1 MQMFTCLGLSKEKSD
16 DERVKNLQNQI
27 YQLQEDKKQLL
38 EQANRSPSSEVTS
51 DSQFQYPEFCSV
63 IFLKLDVDLF
73 CHRSYLMNKLQNCSS
88 KLLF

>member
-38 EQANRSPSSEVTS
+38 EQANRSPSSEVTF
-51 DSQFQYPEFCSV
+51 DCQFQYPKYCG
-63 IFLKLDVDLF
+63 IILLKLHVDLF
-73 CHRSYLMNKLQNCSS
+73 P
-88 KLLF
+88 

>member
-51 DSQFQYPEFCSV
+51 DSQFQYPKYRG
-63 IFLKLDVDLF
+63 IILLKFYDDLF
-73 CHRSYLMNKLQNCSS
+73 P
-88 KLLF
+88 